1 MISISEYLNEKL
13 GEYVFELKSQT
24 YLNAAK
30 KAKKLGDPRA
40 EKFLQAFKDNIDKE
54 LMSENPDDEEKKFNI
69 YYNADKKSIVR
80 LKSLDNRENGNGPLL
95 EQTNRGTYFDIQN
108 DELHFAAMVYVVPNK
123 DNDRQIFLRQS
134 IIKQGNW
141 DIVANK
147 FDKIG
152 EKIDDSEA
160 KKAFTYVQMFTG
172 SSSIDFFYVIDTDN
186 FISVSLRQN
195 GSKYTDDACLDH
207 YREEDK
213 TAINAICKAI
223 NQNHKDI

>member
-1 MISISEYLNEKL
+1 MISISKYMNENL
-13 GEYVFELKSQT
+13 DELIFELKSQT

-54 LMSENPDDEEKKFNI
+54 LMNAEGLDDEEKKFNI

-80 LKSLDNRENGNGPLL
+80 LKALAKNKRGGAFLSESSN
-95 EQTNRGTYFDIQN
+95 GTYLDIYN
-108 DELHFAAMVYVVPNK
+108 DELRFSAMVYVVPNK
-123 DNDRQIFLRQS
+123 DKDRQIFLRQS

-141 DIVANK
+141 DIVAKK

-152 EKIDDSEA
+152 EKINDSEA
-160 KKAFTYVQMFTG
+160 KKAFTYVQMFTD

-186 FISVSLRQN
+186 FIPVSLRQ
-195 GSKYTDDACLDH
+195 GTDRYADDACLDH
-207 YREEDK
+207 YTEEDK
-213 TAINAICKAI
+213 NAINAICKAV